1 VDEVHGMT
9 ALLKSENS
17 ARRWLAVG
25 AGSLAM
31 ASGFGVIST
40 VAPLMQPL
48 ENEFGWLRA
57 DMSGAYT
64 LASLGAAMGG
74 LFWGAMADRFDT
86 RWIAVCGALVL
97 GSGLILLSRQSG
109 LPAVQITYLVMGAA
123 GFACL
128 YTPVITAVGAW
139 FNEGRGLAIGVVT
152 AGGALGQGVMPVTL
166 QHLLDAVGW
175 RTACVVIGLAY
186 LVGLAPVMLLLS
198 KPEVRGTALK
208 AGQGRSWN
216 LSPHV
221 SVALL
226 ALAAVLCCTC
236 MAVPLVHLLPYLI
249 GAGQSPTSAATV
261 VLAIMLTGTVAFGA
275 LADRVGGLA
284 SYALAAAIQSATV
297 YMLVGAESVVSLY
310 IIALVFGFG
319 FSGVMTCLIVCV
331 REAVPA
337 RSYGFATAVVGMAA
351 WFGMGTG
358 GYLGGYCFD
367 ATKAYEASFAGAA
380 AAGTVN
386 LALLLGLW
394 VLVARAGSPHASSR
408 PSALPGP
415 T

>member
-1 VDEVHGMT
+1 MT

-186 LVGLAPVMLLLS
+186 VVGLAPVMLLLS

-261 VLAIMLTGTVAFGA
+261 VLAIMLTGTVGRIAFGA

-367 ATKAYEASFAGAA
+367 ATKAYEASLAGAA
-380 AAGTVN
+380 AAGTAN
-386 LALLLGLW
+386 LALLLALW
-394 VLVARAGSPHASSR
+394 VLVARAGSQHASSR
-408 PSALPGP
+408 GPALPRAA
-415 T
+415 